1 MGRRRIHS
9 PCHPL
14 FNYQLKN
21 FLYQGN
27 GRLQVAFKINVE
39 SNNMKQRIK
48 HHWELEVYQM
58 SMDASMRIFR
68 LTKKFPIDERYSLT
82 DQIRRSSRSVSSNI
96 A

>member
-1 MGRRRIHS
+1 
-9 PCHPL
+9 
-14 FNYQLKN
+14 
-21 FLYQGN
+21 
-27 GRLQVAFKINVE
+27 
-39 SNNMKQRIK
+39 MKQRIK